1 MGKNLKGRELGEG
14 LSQRKD
20 GLYQARYT
28 DRFGKRKVIYSGNI
42 NSLRLELKEAVRQEE
57 VKKGIVREITLRE
70 WFSLWVD
77 VYKVNCRNTTL
88 ISYKTIYKR
97 IDGAFGDTL
106 LEDLN
111 SLALQDFFNKMA
123 SESSRRQT
131 KTLLSSMLE
140 KAKQEK
146 YVSENVAKRIVIKK
160 DIWRKKE
167 KCVLTQQEEASFLLL
182 ARENWYYEAFV
193 ILLETGLRFGELAAL
208 TWKNVN
214 LKKKILSVEN
224 NLVQVT
230 EGDGTP
236 TFRELH
242 PPKTEQG
249 YRTIPLTARAV
260 NALKSQKKKILEKIL
275 SSKYQCEY
283 EDFVFFSERLL
294 LLRRASLSFALQK
307 EADKLGIEHLTPHCL
322 RHTFATRA
330 IERGMNPKTLQAI
343 LGHSTLSM
351 TMDLY
356 CHVTQETLFSEM
368 EKMERLV

>member
-1 MGKNLKGRELGEG
+1 MCLL
-14 LSQRKD
+14 
-20 GLYQARYT
+20 
-28 DRFGKRKVIYSGNI
+28 
-42 NSLRLELKEAVRQEE
+42 
-57 VKKGIVREITLRE
+57 
-70 WFSLWVD
+70 LWVH
-77 VYKVNCRNTTL
+77 Y
-88 ISYKTIYKR
+88 
-97 IDGAFGDTL
+97 
-106 LEDLN
+106 
-111 SLALQDFFNKMA
+111 
-123 SESSRRQT
+123 
-131 KTLLSSMLE
+131 
-140 KAKQEK
+140 
-146 YVSENVAKRIVIKK
+146 
-160 DIWRKKE
+160 
-167 KCVLTQQEEASFLLL
+167 
-182 ARENWYYEAFV
+182 RENWYYEAFV

-214 LKKKILSVEN
+214 FKKKILSVEN

-249 YRTIPLTARAV
+249 CRTIPLTARAV
-260 NALKSQKKKILEKIL
+260 NALKSQKKKILEKRL